1 MKLAIIGTG
10 KIVHEALPVIA
21 ATDGIAV
28 RAIYARAHSLDKA
41 EALAQRFAI
50 SVVTTDY
57 ASLLADPQVDTVYIA
72 LINIVH
78 YAYALQ
84 ALQADKHVILEKP
97 ACMSYREL
105 QALADEARSR
115 HLMLFEAVTLLHL
128 PAFHLL
134 KTELLP
140 QLGTIRHVECN
151 YSQRSSRYDAY
162 LRGEVLPAFDPA
174 VGGGALMDINIYNLH
189 FVLALLGPPQSARY
203 FCRRGFNGVDLSGT
217 VILEYNAQQSSEARL
232 CLCTGAKDT
241 DAPSFGL
248 LQCDNGW
255 LRIEGPVSTMT
266 SITLCL
272 HGQQP
277 QQIPVRLVLV
287 DFFATWCGPCKAMHP
302 VLEQLK
308 AQLGDRLRIIK
319 VDVDKHQQTAAQ
331 YNVQAVPTLALFR
344 SGQLLWRQSGA
355 LPLNQLQAVVESY
368 LS

>member
-28 RAIYARAHSLDKA
+28 RSIFARAHSLDKA

-50 SVVTTDY
+50 PVVTTDY

-72 LINIVH
+72 LINSVH

-97 ACMSYREL
+97 ACMCYREL

-134 KTELLP
+134 QTELLP

-174 VGGGALMDINIYNLH
+174 AGGGALMDINIYNLH

-217 VILEYNAQQSSEARL
+217 VILEYNAQLSSEARV

-255 LRIEGPVSTMT
+255 LRIDGPVSTMT

-272 HGQQP
+272 RGQQP
-277 QQIPVRLVLV
+277 QQIPLASASAPPASVPPAAHRLAPEFAAIASILHHQDYTTMNHLLNHSLAVMQIV
-287 DFFATWCGPCKAMHP
+287 D
-302 VLEQLK
+302 E
-308 AQLGDRLRIIK
+308 
-319 VDVDKHQQTAAQ
+319 
-331 YNVQAVPTLALFR
+331 
-344 SGQLLWRQSGA
+344 
-355 LPLNQLQAVVESY
+355 
-368 LS
+368 LSTSKT